1 MSKTAKN
8 EITRDKIK
16 TKPQTEQYRN
26 GWERIFKKRKKEH
39 AEKLKKRT
47 DGTGT

>member
-16 TKPQTEQYRN
+16 TKPSTVKYRD
-26 GWERIFKKRKKEH
+26 GWERIFKKRKQEH
-39 AEKLKKRT
+39 AEKLAKKPK
-47 DGTGT
+47 